1 MEILWWLLIVVFFVA
16 SYIGLIVPI
25 IPSVLVLWGGF
36 LIYLFG
42 LSGSLSTWFW
52 VGMAVM
58 TIFLLVVDFLA
69 NVIFV
74 KRTGGSK
81 WGERMAL
88 VGVIIG
94 AFIYPPFGLILVPFV
109 LVLAV
114 ELLQQKTF
122 NEAIKIAFASFLA
135 FLSGSFA
142 KAVVQTVMI
151 IWFFIEVWL
160 N

>member
-1 MEILWWLLIVVFFVA
+1 MEVIWWVLIAVFFIA
-16 SYIGLIVPI
+16 SYVGLIVPI
-25 IPSVLVLWGGF
+25 VPSVLVLWGGF
-36 LIYLFG
+36 LVYIFG

-52 VGMAVM
+52 IGMAVL
-58 TIFLLVVDFLA
+58 TIFLLIVDFLA

-88 VGVIIG
+88 IGVIIG
-94 AFIYPPFGLILVPFV
+94 AFVYPPFGLILVPFV

-122 NEAIKIAFASFLA
+122 SEAIKIAFASFLA

-151 IWFFIEVWL
+151 IWFFIEVWIA
-160 N
+160 

>member
-1 MEILWWLLIVVFFVA
+1 MEILWWLLIVVFFAA
-16 SYIGLIVPI
+16 SYVGLIVPI

-42 LSGSLSTWFW
+42 LSGNLSTWFW
-52 VGMAVM
+52 VGMAVL

-69 NVIFV
+69 NVLFV

-109 LVLAV
+109 LVLTV

-160 N
+160 T

>member
-1 MEILWWLLIVVFFVA
+1 MEILWWLLIVVFFAA
-16 SYIGLIVPI
+16 SYVGLIVPI

-52 VGMAVM
+52 VGMAVL

-69 NVIFV
+69 NVLFV
-74 KRTGGSK
+74 KRTGGTK

-109 LVLAV
+109 LVLTV

-160 N
+160 T

>member
-16 SYIGLIVPI
+16 SYVGLIVPI

-52 VGMAVM
+52 VGMAVL

>member
-1 MEILWWLLIVVFFVA
+1 
-16 SYIGLIVPI
+16 
-25 IPSVLVLWGGF
+25 
-36 LIYLFG
+36 
-42 LSGSLSTWFW
+42 
-52 VGMAVM
+52 MAVL
-58 TIFLLVVDFLA
+58 TFFLLVVDFLA

>member
-16 SYIGLIVPI
+16 SYVGLIVPI

-52 VGMAVM
+52 VGMAVL
-58 TIFLLVVDFLA
+58 TFFLLVVDFLA

>member
-16 SYIGLIVPI
+16 SYVGLIVPI

-52 VGMAVM
+52 VGMAVL

-69 NVIFV
+69 NVLFV
-74 KRTGGSK
+74 KRTGGTK

-109 LVLAV
+109 LVLTV

-160 N
+160 T